1 MIFSIA
7 NEDADATTSR
17 RGALDGRNPA
27 NESFNLPI
35 LYDFASKPLLFKF
48 IVRLFENFIGLRG
61 LPLSTSLVKLGR
73 SPLGEEVIGDVVM
86 SIDKARKD
94 VCISYGKNRGAGR
107 VVAIDRN
114 ARDGFAFDHD
124 FAIQNLVRCN
134 DLPFEYLF

>member
-17 RGALDGRNPA
+17 RGALDGGNPA

-35 LYDFASKPLLFKF
+35 LYDFARKSLLLKL
-48 IVRLFENFIGLRG
+48 IIWLFENFVGLRG
-61 LPLSTSLVKLGR
+61 LPLSTSLVKLR
-73 SPLGEEVIGDVVM
+73 WRPLGKEIICDVVM
-86 SIDKARKD
+86 GIDKAGKD
-94 VCISYGKNRGAGR
+94 VGVGYGKNRSARGFHA
-107 VVAIDRN
+107 VDRN